1 MTRQTMT
8 AAESTASGAL
18 PFADRHIGPRATEIE
33 QMLEALG
40 QSSLASLI
48 DAAVPAAIRG
58 EGSNGGLELPPPA
71 SEAATLVELDEIAAG
86 NQVLRSFIGM
96 GYHGCV
102 TPPVIQRNVLEN
114 PGWYTAYTPYQ
125 PEISQGRLEALLN
138 FQTMI
143 ASLTGLEVANASLL
157 DEPTA
162 AAEAMT
168 LCWAEKRRQGRFF
181 VSEGCHPQTIEVV
194 RTRAQPLGIEVEVGD
209 HEDLGPKG
217 DLDPEGVFAAL
228 VQQPAT
234 DGSVHDYRGLAERMR
249 EAGGMTIAAADP
261 LALCLLEAPGAWG
274 ADVAVGSTQRF
285 GLPMGFGGPHAAYIA
300 LRDRLKRRLPGR
312 LVGVTHDDDHR
323 PALRLALQTRE
334 QHIRRDRATSNICT
348 AQVLPAVI
356 ASFYAVYH
364 GPEGLESIAEAVHRR
379 AARLAERLRAL
390 GFTLRSGTFF
400 DTVTAEVGSVAEERQ
415 VLAAA
420 RRRKLN
426 LREWGSGAI
435 SVACDETTTDYDI
448 ESVLAAF
455 AEVGATVPAS
465 ESPAGGTEP
474 LPAALRRTT
483 PCLDHPVFS
492 SYRSETELLRYL
504 HRLEARDLS
513 LTTSMI
519 PLGSCTMK
527 LNGTAEMM
535 PITWRGFAHM
545 HPYAPEDQTTGY
557 RRLCGDLEGWLADIT
572 GFSAVSLQ
580 PNAGSQGEYA
590 GLLAIRSYHASR
602 GEGTRDVCLIPTS
615 AHGTNPASAVL
626 AGLKVAPVACD
637 EEGNIDLDDLRARA
651 ETHSED
657 LAALMVTYPSTHGV
671 FEEAIREI
679 CAIVHDRGG
688 QIYLDGANMNAQV
701 GVCRPGEYGADVC
714 HLNLHKTFCIPHG
727 GGGPGMGPIAVA
739 AHLAPFLP
747 RHPLASIGQSDSAG
761 SQGDGAVGAVSAAP
775 VGSGSILP
783 ISWAYIRMMGA
794 AGLRSATEAAILNA
808 NYIAHRLE
816 THYPV
821 LYRGASGLVAHEC
834 ILDLR
839 GFKASGVEVDDVAK
853 RLIDYGF
860 HAPTMS
866 FPVAGTLMVEPTE
879 SESKAELDRFCDA
892 MIAIR
897 AEIAAVERGDV
908 EIKDSPLRGAP
919 HTAAAI
925 SADEWNRSYS
935 RRQAAFPAPWN
946 DEHKYWPP
954 VGRVDNAHGDRHLI
968 CTCVGMEPFEAIG
981 ARGAFA
987 R

>member
-1 MTRQTMT
+1 MKRS
-8 AAESTASGAL
+8 ESTASGAL
-18 PFADRHIGPRATEIE
+18 PFADRHIGPRAAEIE
-33 QMLEALG
+33 QMLGALG

-48 DAAVPAAIRG
+48 DDAVPAAIRS
-58 EGSNGGLELPPPA
+58 EGHDGGLELPPPA
-71 SEAATLVELDEIAAG
+71 SEAAALVELDEIAG
-86 NQVLRSFIGM
+86 SNQVLRSFIGM

-102 TPPVIQRNVLEN
+102 TPPVIQRNVLED

-168 LCWAEKRRQGRFF
+168 LCWSEKRRQGRFF
-181 VSEGCHPQTIEVV
+181 VSEDCHPQTIEVV
-194 RTRAQPLGIEVEVGD
+194 RTRAEPLGIEIEVGD
-209 HEDLGPKG
+209 HRE
-217 DLDPEGVFAAL
+217 LDPEGVFAAL

-234 DGSVHDYRGLAERMR
+234 DGGVHDYGDLAERLR

-300 LRDRLKRRLPGR
+300 VRDRLKRRLPGR
-312 LVGVTHDDDHR
+312 LVGVTHDDRHR

-390 GFTLRSGTFF
+390 RFTLRSDTFF
-400 DTVTAEVGSVAEERQ
+400 DTVTAEVGSVEEERR
-415 VLAAA
+415 VIAAA

-455 AEVGATVPAS
+455 AEVGATGAQAPSSTDA
-465 ESPAGGTEP
+465 TEH
-474 LPAALRRTT
+474 LPATLRRTT

-492 SYRSETELLRYL
+492 SYRSETDLLRYL

-545 HPYAPEDQTTGY
+545 HPYAPEDQTAGY
-557 RRLCGDLEGWLADIT
+557 RKLCGDLENWLASIT
-572 GFSAVSLQ
+572 DFSAVSLQ

-602 GEGTRDVCLIPTS
+602 GEGARNVCLIPTS

-626 AGLKVAPVACD
+626 AGLKVAAVACD
-637 EEGNIDLDDLRARA
+637 EEGNIDLDDLRACA
-651 ETHSED
+651 EAHSED

-671 FEEAIREI
+671 FEEAIRDI
-679 CAIVHDRGG
+679 CAIVHDHGG

-701 GVCRPGEYGADVC
+701 GVCRPGDYGADVC

-747 RHPLASIGQSDSAG
+747 RHPLASTGQSD
-761 SQGDGAVGAVSAAP
+761 GADSLGNGTVGAVSATA

-794 AGLRSATEAAILNA
+794 AGLRRATEAAILNA

-908 EIKDSPLRGAP
+908 AIADSPLRGAP

-925 SADEWNRSYS
+925 SADDWDRPYS

-968 CTCVGMEPFEAIG
+968 CTCIGMEPFEAIG

>member
-1 MTRQTMT
+1 MTVTQP
-8 AAESTASGAL
+8 TASGSL
-18 PFADRHIGPRATEIE
+18 PFADRHIGPRAAEIE

-40 QSSLASLI
+40 QSSLASLL
-48 DAAVPAAIRG
+48 DAAVPVAIRSDG
-58 EGSNGGLELPPPA
+58 PTGGLELPPPA
-71 SEAATLVELDEIAAG
+71 SEAEALVELDEIASS

-138 FQTMI
+138 FQTMV
-143 ASLTGLEVANASLL
+143 ANLTGLEIANASLL

-162 AAEAMT
+162 AAEAMS
-168 LCWAEKRRQGRFF
+168 LCWADRRRQGRFF

-194 RTRAQPLGIEVEVGD
+194 RTRAEALGIEVEVGD
-209 HEDLGPKG
+209 HER
-217 DLDPEGVFAAL
+217 LDPNGIFAAL

-234 DGSVHDYRGLAERMR
+234 DGGVHDYRLLAERVR
-249 EAGGMTIAAADP
+249 EAGGLVIAAADP
-261 LALCLLEAPGAWG
+261 LALCLLEAPGEWG
-274 ADVAVGSTQRF
+274 ADVAVGNTQRF

-300 LRDRLKRRLPGR
+300 VRDRLKRRLPGR
-312 LVGVTHDDDHR
+312 LVGVTHDDRHR

-364 GPEGLESIAEAVHRR
+364 GPGGLRSIAEAVHRR
-379 AARLAERLRAL
+379 ACRLAERLRTL
-390 GFTLRSGTFF
+390 GFELEADTFF
-400 DTVTAEVGSVAEERQ
+400 DTVTAKVDGLPEEQQ

-420 RRRKLN
+420 VRRKLN
-426 LREWGSGAI
+426 LRGWGSGAI

-455 AEVGATVPAS
+455 AEVRSSSIQVA
-465 ESPAGGTEP
+465 AGTPEP
-474 LPAALRRTT
+474 LPEALRRTT
-483 PCLDHPVFS
+483 PCLEHPVFS

-527 LNGTAEMM
+527 LNATAEMM

-545 HPYAPEDQTTGY
+545 HPYAPEDQTAGY
-557 RRLCGDLEGWLADIT
+557 RRLCADLEEWLARIT

-590 GLLAIRSYHASR
+590 GLLAIRSYHESR
-602 GEGTRDVCLIPTS
+602 GEGARTVCLIPTS

-626 AGLKVAPVACD
+626 AGLKVEPVKCD
-637 EEGNIDLDDLRARA
+637 DEGNIDLDDLRARA
-651 ETHSED
+651 DAHSED

-679 CAIVHDRGG
+679 CAVVHNHGG

-739 AHLAPFLP
+739 SHLAPFLP
-747 RHPLASIGQSDSAG
+747 RHPLASIGRSDSTG
-761 SQGDGAVGAVSAAP
+761 TLGDGTVGAVSAAP

-783 ISWAYIRMMGA
+783 ISWAYIRMMGT
-794 AGLRSATEAAILNA
+794 AGLRSATEVAILNA
-808 NYIAHRLE
+808 NYIAQRLAP
-816 THYPV
+816 HYPV
-821 LYRGASGLVAHEC
+821 LYRGAGGLVAHEC

-839 GFKASGVEVDDVAK
+839 DFKSSGVEVDDVAK

-892 MIAIR
+892 MVAIR

-908 EIKDSPLRGAP
+908 EIDDSPLRGAP

-925 SADEWNRSYS
+925 SADDWDRPYS
-935 RRQAAFPAPWN
+935 RRQAAFPAPWT
-946 DEHKYWPP
+946 DDHKYWPP
-954 VGRVDNAHGDRHLI
+954 VGRIDNVHGDRHLI
-968 CTCVGMEPFEAIG
+968 CTCIGMEPFEAVG
-981 ARGAFA
+981 ARGAFV

>member
-1 MTRQTMT
+1 MTKQTMT
-8 AAESTASGAL
+8 RPDSTASGAL
-18 PFADRHIGPRATEIE
+18 PFTDRHIGPRAAEIG

-48 DAAVPAAIRG
+48 DAAVPAAIRS
-58 EGSNGGLELPPPA
+58 EGHNGGLELPPPA
-71 SEAATLVELDEIAAG
+71 SEAAALVELDEIAG
-86 NQVLRSFIGM
+86 SNQVLRSFIGM

-102 TPPVIQRNVLEN
+102 TPPVIQRNVLED

-181 VSEGCHPQTIEVV
+181 VSENCHPQTIEVV
-194 RTRAQPLGIEVEVGD
+194 RTRAEPLGIEVEVGD
-209 HEDLGPKG
+209 HRE
-217 DLDPEGVFAAL
+217 LDPEGVFAAL

-234 DGSVHDYRGLAERMR
+234 DGGVHDYRDLAERLR

-300 LRDRLKRRLPGR
+300 VRDRLKRRLPGR
-312 LVGVTHDDDHR
+312 LVGVTHDDSHR

-364 GPEGLESIAEAVHRR
+364 GPEGLESIAGAVHRR

-390 GFTLRSGTFF
+390 GFTLRSDMFF
-400 DTVTAEVGSVAEERQ
+400 DTVTAEVGSVEEERR
-415 VLAAA
+415 VIAAA

-426 LREWGSGAI
+426 LREWGAGAI

-455 AEVGATVPAS
+455 AEVGA
-465 ESPAGGTEP
+465 AGARAPRSTDATEH

-545 HPYAPEDQTTGY
+545 HPYAPEDQTAGY
-557 RRLCGDLEGWLADIT
+557 RRLCGDLENWLASIT

-602 GEGTRDVCLIPTS
+602 DEGTRNVCLIPTS

-626 AGLKVAPVACD
+626 AGLKVAAVACD
-637 EEGNIDLDDLRARA
+637 EEGNIDLDDLRACA

-671 FEEAIREI
+671 FEEAIRDI
-679 CAIVHDRGG
+679 CAIVHDHGG

-701 GVCRPGEYGADVC
+701 GVCRPGDYGADVC

-739 AHLAPFLP
+739 SHLAPFLP
-747 RHPLASIGQSDSAG
+747 RHPLASIRQP
-761 SQGDGAVGAVSAAP
+761 DGAGNLGSGTVGAVSATA

-794 AGLRSATEAAILNA
+794 AGLRRATEAAILNA

-821 LYRGASGLVAHEC
+821 LYRGAGGLVAHEC

-908 EIKDSPLRGAP
+908 AISDSPLRGAP

-925 SADEWNRSYS
+925 SADDWDRAYS

-968 CTCVGMEPFEAIG
+968 CTCIGMEPFEAIG

>member
-1 MTRQTMT
+1 MTPPD
-8 AAESTASGAL
+8 STASGAM
-18 PFADRHIGPRATEIE
+18 PFADRHIGPRAAEIE
-33 QMLEALG
+33 QMLEVLG
-40 QSSLASLI
+40 LSSLESLI
-48 DAAVPAAIRG
+48 DAAVPAAIRS
-58 EGSNGGLELPPPA
+58 EGADGGLELPPPA
-71 SEAATLVELDEIAAG
+71 SEAEALVELDEIASS

-143 ASLTGLEVANASLL
+143 ANLTGLEIANASLL

-162 AAEAMT
+162 AAEAMS
-168 LCWAEKRRQGRFF
+168 LCRADKRQQGRFF

-194 RTRAQPLGIEVEVGD
+194 RTRAEALGIDVEVGD
-209 HEDLGPKG
+209 HGT
-217 DLDPEGVFAAL
+217 LDPNGVFAAL

-234 DGSVHDYRGLAERMR
+234 DGGVHDYRELAQRVR
-249 EAGGMTIAAADP
+249 EAGGLVIAAADP
-261 LALCLLEAPGAWG
+261 LALCLLEAPGEWG
-274 ADVAVGSTQRF
+274 ADVAVGNTQRF

-300 LRDRLKRRLPGR
+300 VRDRLKRRLPGR
-312 LVGVTHDDDHR
+312 LVGVTHDDCHR

-364 GPEGLESIAEAVHRR
+364 GPGGLRSIAEAVHRR
-379 AARLAERLRAL
+379 ARRLAERLRTL
-390 GFTLRSGTFF
+390 GFELQADTFF
-400 DTVTAEVGSVAEERQ
+400 DTVTAQVDGLQEEQR

-420 RRRKLN
+420 VRRRLN
-426 LREWGSGAI
+426 LRGWGSGAI

-455 AEVGATVPAS
+455 AEVRSSSAQVTAGAP
-465 ESPAGGTEP
+465 EP
-474 LPAALRRTT
+474 LPGALRRTT
-483 PCLDHPVFS
+483 PCLEHPVFS

-527 LNGTAEMM
+527 LNATAEMM

-545 HPYAPEDQTTGY
+545 HPYAPEDQNAGY
-557 RRLCGDLEGWLADIT
+557 RRLCTDLEEWLARIT

-590 GLLAIRSYHASR
+590 GLLAIRSYHESR
-602 GEGTRDVCLIPTS
+602 GEGARDVCLIPTS

-626 AGLKVAPVACD
+626 AGLKVEPVKCD
-637 EEGNIDLDDLRARA
+637 DEGNIDLDDLRARA
-651 ETHSED
+651 AAHSED

-679 CAIVHDRGG
+679 CAVVHDHGG

-739 AHLAPFLP
+739 GHLAPFLP
-747 RHPLASIGQSDSAG
+747 RHPLASVGRWDSAG
-761 SQGDGAVGAVSAAP
+761 TLGDGTVGAVSAAP
-775 VGSGSILP
+775 VGSGAILP

-794 AGLRSATEAAILNA
+794 PGLRRATEAAILNA
-808 NYIAHRLE
+808 NYIAQRLAP
-816 THYPV
+816 HYPV
-821 LYRGASGLVAHEC
+821 LYRGAGGLVAHEC

-839 GFKASGVEVDDVAK
+839 DFKASGVEVDDVAK

-897 AEIAAVERGDV
+897 VEIAAVERGDV
-908 EIKDSPLRGAP
+908 EIEDSPLRGAP

-925 SADEWNRSYS
+925 VADDWGRPYS
-935 RRQAAFPAPWN
+935 RRQAAFPAPWT
-946 DEHKYWPP
+946 DDHKYWPP
-954 VGRVDNAHGDRHLI
+954 VGRIDNVHGDRHLI
-968 CTCVGMEPFEAIG
+968 CTCIGMEPFEAIG